1 MTKLL
6 RLACLG
12 VRGIVGW
19 AVWLLTNMLSPRK
32 FLLFLAPVAEHPR
45 IGSDGESE
53 EASAASDDLTSPAR
67 VRPPLDV
74 SYGVTLRQ
82 KSSRRHSE
90 ASHLKFMDNL

>member
-1 MTKLL
+1 M
-6 RLACLG
+6 
-12 VRGIVGW
+12 VV
-19 AVWLLTNMLSPRK
+19 
-32 FLLFLAPVAEHPR
+32 APVAEHPR

-82 KSSRRHSE
+82 KNSRRHSE
-90 ASHLKFMDNL
+90 VSGAKGLFKIYSEIY

>member
-1 MTKLL
+1 M
-6 RLACLG
+6 
-12 VRGIVGW
+12 VII
-19 AVWLLTNMLSPRK
+19 K
-32 FLLFLAPVAEHPR
+32 FINSIFAAPVAEHPR

-82 KSSRRHSE
+82 KNTRRHSE
-90 ASHLKFMDNL
+90 VK